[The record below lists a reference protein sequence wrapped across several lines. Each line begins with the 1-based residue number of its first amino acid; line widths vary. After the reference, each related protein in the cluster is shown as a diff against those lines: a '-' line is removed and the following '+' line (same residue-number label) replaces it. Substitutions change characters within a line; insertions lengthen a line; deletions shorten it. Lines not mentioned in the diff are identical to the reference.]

1 MSNKEIRELMK
12 KEKIYLWQVAEVLVI
27 HETTLIKRFRTEM
40 SDDHKNQVL
49 TAIQVIKQWRTAEKD
64 SEAEEIPK
72 ESCKTGARKE

>member
-1 MSNKEIRELMK
+1 MTNKEIRELMK

-49 TAIQVIKQWRTAEKD
+49 TAIQVIKQWRSAEK
-64 SEAEEIPK
+64 E
-72 ESCKTGARKE
+72 

>member
-1 MSNKEIRELMK
+1 MRYIECQKGSSEMTNKEIRELMK

-49 TAIQVIKQWRTAEKD
+49 TAIQVIKQWRTAEK
-64 SEAEEIPK
+64 E
-72 ESCKTGARKE
+72 

>member
-1 MSNKEIRELMK
+1 MTNKEIRALMK

-49 TAIQVIKQWRTAEKD
+49 TAIEVIKQWRTAEK
-64 SEAEEIPK
+64 E
-72 ESCKTGARKE
+72 

>member
-1 MSNKEIRELMK
+1 MTNREIRELMK

-49 TAIQVIKQWRTAEKD
+49 TAIQVIKQRRTAEK
-64 SEAEEIPK
+64 E
-72 ESCKTGARKE
+72 

>member
-1 MSNKEIRELMK
+1 MTNKEIRELMK

-49 TAIQVIKQWRTAEKD
+49 TAIQVIKQRRTAEK
-64 SEAEEIPK
+64 E
-72 ESCKTGARKE
+72 

>member
-1 MSNKEIRELMK
+1 MTNKEIRELKK

-49 TAIQVIKQWRTAEKD
+49 TAIQVIKQWRTAEK
-64 SEAEEIPK
+64 E
-72 ESCKTGARKE
+72 

>member
-1 MSNKEIRELMK
+1 MTNKETRELMK

-49 TAIQVIKQWRTAEKD
+49 TAIQVIKQWRTAEK
-64 SEAEEIPK
+64 E
-72 ESCKTGARKE
+72 

>member
-1 MSNKEIRELMK
+1 MTNKEIRELMK

-49 TAIQVIKQWRTAEKD
+49 TAIKVIKQWRTAEK
-64 SEAEEIPK
+64 E
-72 ESCKTGARKE
+72 

>member
-1 MSNKEIRELMK
+1 MTNKEIRELMK

-49 TAIQVIKQWRTAEKD
+49 TAIQDIKQRRTAEK
-64 SEAEEIPK
+64 E
-72 ESCKTGARKE
+72 

>member
-1 MSNKEIRELMK
+1 MTNKEIRELMK

-49 TAIQVIKQWRTAEKD
+49 TAIQVI
-64 SEAEEIPK
+64 
-72 ESCKTGARKE
+72 

>member
-12 KEKIYLWQVAEVLVI
+12 KEKIYLWQVAEVLAI

-49 TAIQVIKQWRTAEKD
+49 IAIQVIKQWRIAEK
-64 SEAEEIPK
+64 E
-72 ESCKTGARKE
+72 

>member
-1 MSNKEIRELMK
+1 MTNKEIRELMK

-49 TAIQVIKQWRTAEKD
+49 TAIQVIKQWRTAEK
-64 SEAEEIPK
+64 E
-72 ESCKTGARKE
+72 

>member
-1 MSNKEIRELMK
+1 MTNIEIRELMK

-49 TAIQVIKQWRTAEKD
+49 TAIQVIKQWRTAEK
-64 SEAEEIPK
+64 E
-72 ESCKTGARKE
+72 

>member
-49 TAIQVIKQWRTAEKD
+49 TAIQVIKQWRTAEK
-64 SEAEEIPK
+64 E
-72 ESCKTGARKE
+72 